1 MSEQEQTQTATPQR
15 YVVGVDGSESSL
27 AALRWAVNQARA
39 HGGSSVR
46 AVQVW
51 ELPYSGLASSLA
63 VEPYGLPDLNTIQER
78 ARVRLASTM
87 EAIGDTSPVEVHAE
101 LREGQ
106 PAAVLCELSREADLV
121 VVGSRGHGGF
131 AALMLGSVCAQVV
144 RHAKCSVFVV
154 RPQA

>member
-1 MSEQEQTQTATPQR
+1 MSEQEQAVTPQR

-27 AALRWAVNQARA
+27 EALRWAVDEARA
-39 HGGSSVR
+39 HGGGDVR

-51 ELPYSGLASSLA
+51 QLPYSDPF
-63 VEPYGLPDLNTIQER
+63 ELPDLNTIQEK
-78 ARVRLASTM
+78 AKLRLASTM
-87 EAIGDTSPVEVHAE
+87 ETVGDTSAVEVHAE

-106 PAAVLCELSREADLV
+106 PAAVLCELSRDADLV

-131 AALMLGSVCAQVV
+131 AALLLGSVCAQVV

-154 RPQA
+154 RPQV

>member
-1 MSEQEQTQTATPQR
+1 MSEQEQAVTSQR

-27 AALRWAVNQARA
+27 AALRWAVDEARA
-39 HGGSSVR
+39 HGGGNVR

-63 VEPYGLPDLNTIQER
+63 VEPYGLPDLNTIQEK
-78 ARVRLASTM
+78 ARVRLASTL

-131 AALMLGSVCAQVV
+131 ASLMLGSVSDQVV

-154 RPQA
+154 RPHA